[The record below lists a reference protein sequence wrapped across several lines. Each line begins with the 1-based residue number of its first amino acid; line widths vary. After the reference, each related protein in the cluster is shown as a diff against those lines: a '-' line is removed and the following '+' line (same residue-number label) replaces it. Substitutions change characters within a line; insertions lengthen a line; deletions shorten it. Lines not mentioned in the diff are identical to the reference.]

1 MPGIELTYLTG
12 YPAEVIAEVR
22 GRRAR
27 RHLGPWLLERY
38 PDRHP
43 YGSAKALYAYA
54 VELKTRYMRQAP
66 TPAKVVYDP
75 RLELARNALGIHERA
90 TRVHGS
96 RVSARNEIRIAAV
109 FRQAPQAFLDM
120 ILVHELAHLKE
131 PDHGRAFYQLCRHM
145 LPDYD
150 QLELHARIWLTHLE
164 LVGELTG
171 DC

>member
-1 MPGIELTYLTG
+1 MSGIELTYLTG
-12 YPAEVIAEVR
+12 YPAGVIDEVR
-22 GRRAR
+22 ALLAR
-27 RHLGPWLLERY
+27 RQLGPWLLARY

-43 YGSAKALYAYA
+43 YRNEKALYAYA
-54 VELKTRYMRQAP
+54 VELKTRHMRQAP

-75 RLELARNALGIHERA
+75 RLELVRNALGTHQRA

-131 PDHGRAFYQLCRHM
+131 KDHNKAFYQLCEHM
-145 LPDYD
+145 QPGYG
-150 QLELHARIWLTHLE
+150 QLELDLRLWLTWRE
-164 LVGELTG
+164 LPAP
-171 DC
+171 